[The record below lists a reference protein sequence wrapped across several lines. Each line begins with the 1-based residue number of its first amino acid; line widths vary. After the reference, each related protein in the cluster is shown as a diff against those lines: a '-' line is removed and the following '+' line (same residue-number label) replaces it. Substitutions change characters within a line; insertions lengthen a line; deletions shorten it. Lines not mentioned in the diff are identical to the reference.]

1 MAVNRIIEII
11 ERSIIVLIVALS
23 VGAVA
28 LEVVSIW
35 ERKTV
40 AIADILLL
48 FLYTE
53 VISMAGAFYQSR
65 RIPVVYPLL
74 IAITALSRLIV
85 LQSKDMDP
93 VAILYEA
100 TAALILGVAAVL
112 LAWSERSSSDH
123 SSSPDPMQK
132 SSERDEHGS
141 DIR

>member
-1 MAVNRIIEII
+1 MTVSRIIDII
-11 ERSIIVLIVALS
+11 ERAIIMLIVALS
-23 VGAVA
+23 VAAVG
-28 LEVVSIW
+28 LEVFNIW
-35 ERKTV
+35 ERQTV

-93 VAILYEA
+93 VSILYEA
-100 TAALILGVAAVL
+100 TAALILGAAAVL
-112 LAWSERSSSDH
+112 LAWSERSS
-123 SSSPDPMQK
+123 PDPTVPA
-132 SSERDEHGS
+132 SERDE
-141 DIR
+141 R

>member
-1 MAVNRIIEII
+1 MAVSRIIEII
-11 ERSIIVLIVALS
+11 ERLIIVLIVALS
-23 VGAVA
+23 IGAVA
-28 LEVVSIW
+28 LEVLSIW

-40 AIADILLL
+40 VIADILLL

-100 TAALILGVAAVL
+100 TAVLILGAAAVL
-112 LAWSERSSSDH
+112 LSWSERSS
-123 SSSPDPMQK
+123 PDPTAPA
-132 SSERDEHGS
+132 SERDEHRS
-141 DIR
+141 DLR